1 MAEVS
6 GRWVRQMQRATSE
19 FRNRVIDDIKQL
31 VTDTAELI
39 YSHAVLNAPTAAI
52 DGGNLKNS
60 IEIDYQEGGL
70 RAVISVGAIMPYMW
84 TVQGFTQRKAAAGKR
99 RGLL

>member
-39 YSHAVLNAPTAAI
+39 YSHAVLNAPTA
-52 DGGNLKNS
+52 
-60 IEIDYQEGGL
+60 
-70 RAVISVGAIMPYMW
+70 GARIPRV
-84 TVQGFTQRKAAAGKR
+84 TTH
-99 RGLL
+99 LLSLVS